1 MFVVNKKNQ
10 TITVGALPTTKP
22 LKDFTS
28 IPITASSSSGSPI
41 IISLSA
47 GSAASVSGTV
57 GNYELVSIQQ
67 TGLVTITFTTDDS
80 GNPNY
85 NSATTT
91 VVIDVVKTNQNI
103 SFNTTPTTQ
112 LSDTENLDLTLDAV
126 ASSGLALNYSIVA
139 GNNATLNNATLS
151 FNDSG
156 QLTVE
161 ITQQGNNLYNQAV
174 PVRVVFVVG
183 QGDTTLSNFTIPT
196 KTNLDNDFNL
206 TPPTSNRLGNI
217 TYSSTNINVASLSGT
232 LISIN
237 GIGNTTITATQP
249 ANSRYKSLLLI
260 ISLI

>member
-1 MFVVNKKNQ
+1 MVSLTNAGQTSITATLSADNNYNSGTISTSFVVNKKNQ

-103 SFNTTPTTQ
+103 SC
-112 LSDTENLDLTLDAV
+112 
-126 ASSGLALNYSIVA
+126 
-139 GNNATLNNATLS
+139 
-151 FNDSG
+151 
-156 QLTVE
+156 
-161 ITQQGNNLYNQAV
+161 
-174 PVRVVFVVG
+174 
-183 QGDTTLSNFTIPT
+183 
-196 KTNLDNDFNL
+196 
-206 TPPTSNRLGNI
+206 
-217 TYSSTNINVASLSGT
+217 
-232 LISIN
+232 
-237 GIGNTTITATQP
+237 
-249 ANSRYKSLLLI
+249 LL
-260 ISLI
+260 